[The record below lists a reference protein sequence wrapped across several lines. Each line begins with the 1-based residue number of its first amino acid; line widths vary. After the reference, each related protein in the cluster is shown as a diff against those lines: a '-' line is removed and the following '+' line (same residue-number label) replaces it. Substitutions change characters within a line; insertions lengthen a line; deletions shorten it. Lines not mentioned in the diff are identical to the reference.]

1 MTDAVVIAAA
11 PDLRVWSAPLLA
23 FIAGVASFASP
34 CVFPLVPGYIAFVV
48 GGRGAT
54 AAPTGDRRR
63 HVLPIV
69 LFILGFS
76 TIFVV
81 LGAASATWV
90 PLVRGRSGQVLA
102 GGYICLVGLTMLA
115 TARGRGPMRI
125 LVERRPLLARARP
138 GAIGALPL
146 GMAFAAGWTP
156 CIGPVLGAILTLAAM
171 GGTARAVMLLSAYSL
186 GLGLPFLLLGLGIQR
201 FTSALAAAG
210 LWERWFGSARARNVW
225 PVSVDASWPATTRDT
240 RRIVTDAR
248 CACC

>member
-115 TARGRGPMRI
+115 TARGRAPGRSAPCRSEWR
-125 LVERRPLLARARP
+125 LRPAGHRASDR
-138 GAIGALPL
+138 
-146 GMAFAAGWTP
+146 
-156 CIGPVLGAILTLAAM
+156 
-171 GGTARAVMLLSAYSL
+171 S
-186 GLGLPFLLLGLGIQR
+186 
-201 FTSALAAAG
+201 
-210 LWERWFGSARARNVW
+210 SARYSPSPRWVAQ
-225 PVSVDASWPATTRDT
+225 PEP
-240 RRIVTDAR
+240 
-248 CACC
+248 